1 MILDVGCGCNPQGD
15 LNIDILKQNG
25 YNVRTGNQHQGDY
38 MDISKIKNY
47 IVADVHHL
55 PIKTKSIDLVL
66 SSHVIEQAEN
76 PILLLRELF
85 RVAKHKVIVRY
96 SHRRGSGA
104 KRPFHVNY
112 IDEDWIDRFCPEDA
126 KAEHFTGIGDAYVT
140 DRIRTKIPSKLIPIV
155 ERYTPFRI
163 LSTIELNLVYK
174 GKYKIPR
181 ESEAWIRSPQPANS
195 PRIIFVVVYNN
206 KEILHNCFLSSHPS
220 INLNKKILIENISN
234 KGLSTLFNET
244 IEANL
249 PFEPDSWFV
258 FCHQDFMLNEDLSIR
273 LRGKDVNSIYGP
285 IGIKQLGPS
294 KNIGQI
300 VQTDGLL
307 FGEKI
312 KNVYPVQTL
321 DEQCLIIH
329 SNLFKEG
336 LRFDEKFPFDFYG
349 ADICMQANILGF
361 DVHALQLKCQ
371 HKSKPLTGIY
381 PKSYWETRPIFA
393 KKWCDHFPIQTTC
406 TRFKK

>member
-1 MILDVGCGCNPQGD
+1 MILDV
-15 LNIDILKQNG
+15 NIDILKQNG

-220 INLNKKILIENISN
+220 INLNK
-234 KGLSTLFNET
+234 
-244 IEANL
+244 
-249 PFEPDSWFV
+249 
-258 FCHQDFMLNEDLSIR
+258 
-273 LRGKDVNSIYGP
+273 Y
-285 IGIKQLGPS
+285 
-294 KNIGQI
+294 
-300 VQTDGLL
+300 
-307 FGEKI
+307 
-312 KNVYPVQTL
+312 
-321 DEQCLIIH
+321 
-329 SNLFKEG
+329 
-336 LRFDEKFPFDFYG
+336 
-349 ADICMQANILGF
+349 
-361 DVHALQLKCQ
+361 
-371 HKSKPLTGIY
+371 
-381 PKSYWETRPIFA
+381 
-393 KKWCDHFPIQTTC
+393 
-406 TRFKK
+406 

>member
-15 LNIDILKQNG
+15 LNIDILKKNG

-76 PILLLRELF
+76 PKLLLAEMF

-96 SHRRGSGA
+96 SHRRGSEA
-104 KRPFHVNY
+104 KRPFHINY
-112 IDEDWIDRFCPEDA
+112 IDEEWIDRFCPNDA
-126 KAEHFTGIGDAYVT
+126 KVEHFIRSVDAYIT
-140 DRIRTKIPSKLIPIV
+140 DRMKTKIPSKLSPTV

-163 LSTIELNLVYK
+163 LRTIELNLVYE
-174 GKYKIPR
+174 GKYKTPC
-181 ESEAWIRSPQPANS
+181 ESEAWIRIPQPTNT
-195 PRIIFVVVYNN
+195 PRITFIVVYNN
-206 KEILHNCFLSSHPS
+206 KKILNNCFLSSHPS

-234 KGLSTLFNET
+234 KGLPSLFNET

-249 PFEPDSWFV
+249 PFEQDSWFV
-258 FCHQDFMLNEDLSIR
+258 FCHQDFILNEDLSIR

-312 KNVYPVQTL
+312 KNTHPVQTL

-336 LRFDEKFPFDFYG
+336 LRFDEKFRFDFYG

-381 PKSYWETRPIFA
+381 SKSYWETRPIFA
-393 KKWCDHFPIQTTC
+393 KKWSKHFPIQTTC
-406 TRFKK
+406 TRFEK